1 MPAITCSHA
10 HVMTMLTCILY
21 FNICLLIHVSTIVMF
36 ITLTYHATHIQAL
49 NPHQLSLSSGLDYHP
64 NAGMEQ
70 DPGEAGPSQYQS
82 MMCLEQTI
90 SCLVL
95 PCYACDIHSTSRS
108 LWYVLF
114 SWVRPSTLRDL

>member
-1 MPAITCSHA
+1 
-10 HVMTMLTCILY
+10 MTMLTCILY
-21 FNICLLIHVSTIVMF
+21 FSIYLLIHISAIVLL
-36 ITLTYHATHIQAL
+36 ITFTYHATHTAL
-49 NPHQLSLSSGLDYHP
+49 NSHQLSLSSGLDYHP

-70 DPGEAGPSQYQS
+70 DPRETGPSQYQS